1 LELLAAA
8 GSTAITELTLP
19 LPSCLLLLNDDAAT
33 SGGGAAAAGTA
44 SVAIPNYLLQAF
56 SRKNPLF
63 SSLSSSS
70 FLLLL
75 NSLRQLLKKSDKTQ
89 LLKCNFHTTHTHTH
103 THTLSLFAIKISATK
118 NVRLRNKNREIC
130 LYNNP
135 QKKTKYQRMGLG
147 VLFSPEAHEV
157 YVIS

>member
-56 SRKNPLF
+56 SRKNPL
-63 SSLSSSS
+63 SSS
-70 FLLLL
+70 FFFFPSSQFSSATLKKFSFCNCNFVLQLLLL
-75 NSLRQLLKKSDKTQ
+75 SLLQTFLKKSDKTQ
-89 LLKCNFHTTHTHTH
+89 LTKCNSHTTHTHTH
-103 THTLSLFAIKISATK
+103 FLSLFAIKFSATK
-118 NVRLRNKNREIC
+118 NVRL
-130 LYNNP
+130 
-135 QKKTKYQRMGLG
+135 
-147 VLFSPEAHEV
+147 
-157 YVIS
+157 

>member
-56 SRKNPLF
+56 TRKNPLS

-75 NSLRQLLKKSDKTQ
+75 NSLRQL
-89 LLKCNFHTTHTHTH
+89 
-103 THTLSLFAIKISATK
+103 
-118 NVRLRNKNREIC
+118 
-130 LYNNP
+130 
-135 QKKTKYQRMGLG
+135 
-147 VLFSPEAHEV
+147 
-157 YVIS
+157 